1 MLRIAEAR
9 IARGWS
15 QEQLAQAVGTTQQTI
30 QRWETGQTDP
40 QVSKVK
46 AISAALGATLSYLLG
61 VDDVGCDSQT
71 LSEDE
76 RHLVALY
83 RACSP
88 QGRETM
94 LAMAETTA
102 QLFGSE

>member
-76 RHLVALY
+76 RHLVALF
-83 RACSP
+83 RACSQ
-88 QGRETM
+88 QGREYLTQV
-94 LAMAETTA
+94 AEVTA
-102 QLFGSE
+102 NMFGRE